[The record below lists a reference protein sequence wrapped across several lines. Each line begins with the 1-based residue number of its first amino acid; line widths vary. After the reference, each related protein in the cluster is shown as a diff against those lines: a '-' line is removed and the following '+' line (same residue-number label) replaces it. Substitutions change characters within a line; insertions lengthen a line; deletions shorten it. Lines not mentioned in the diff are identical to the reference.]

1 MENLKNYRMI
11 KVNYVSPTN
20 ERGSRIKIYETA
32 RYNDQKTESKT
43 FSYDY
48 VIGDVQ
54 RQGFDVLKRNG
65 FKVVCTASDKD
76 NYIFL
81 CDNWADD
88 FLKISDLK

>member
-1 MENLKNYRMI
+1 MENLRNYRMI
-11 KVNYVSPTN
+11 KVTYVSPTN
-20 ERGSRIKIYETA
+20 ERGSRIKLLETA
-32 RYNDQKTESKT
+32 RYNDKKTESKT

-48 VIGDVQ
+48 AIGDVQ
-54 RQGFDVLKRNG
+54 KQGFEVLKKNG

-88 FLKISDLK
+88 FLQISDLK